1 MSNPSKTTN
10 NQSIEEILDELE
22 KKFGSSTSSSKSNS
36 SSSHSDNRSKKS
48 TPSLSP
54 NLLIG
59 ALVFTLLAVGVASAM
74 FLANKNTELRQQ
86 AQVYT
91 VVCGSGSESVC
102 LGQNEGSG
110 CSVGG
115 QNGLCVLDAEPS
127 RCVCDIQDTEP
138 LCTGGICA
146 EPGFDCSNGYYLR
159 GNQQECSETGG
170 FACCPVG
177 NTPTPRPT
185 NTPTAT
191 PTPGT
196 GGNTPTPGPVNTP
209 VNTPTNT
216 PTNVP
221 TPTPVVC
228 TGSRIDLSRL
238 DDGSAPADNLLLN
251 TQYQATTGLSFSLQP
266 QLAATQ
272 ETRDACAATSGPRIA
287 LAGAPRTA
295 FQGQETSPG
304 VGGFPDLTYPG
315 DRAQSP
321 FMTDSSDLQSFS
333 CPVRISIAS
342 GFRRNDFI
350 FDLVDV
356 DNGERSIINAYNAS
370 NQLVTT
376 LTVAAASG
384 NMQFDGRSYPI
395 TLIGSSPIAYVDVI
409 PQGTKA
415 NWGVA
420 YDNFCVYPTQTSTP
434 SPTPTRTPTPSPSP
448 TATPGPVCVS
458 LTMTPPNPTI
468 NQSITLT
475 CGAVAGAFRYEF
487 RVGLPNNTL
496 VTVQPSSAQSRV
508 SQPFTINQ
516 SGQHGAQ
523 CRICTGSAASTC
535 QPWEISN

>member
-1 MSNPSKTTN
+1 MPNHSSPANKSLDD
-10 NQSIEEILDELE
+10 ILAELE
-22 KKFGSSTSSSKSNS
+22 QRFGSDNA
-36 SSSHSDNRSKKS
+36 SSHSNHNSHNKKKS
-48 TPSLSP
+48 SFSP
-54 NLLIG
+54 NTIIG

-74 FLANKNTELRQQ
+74 FLARENQDLRQQ
-86 AQVYT
+86 AQVYPI
-91 VVCGSGSESVC
+91 VCGNGSDSVC
-102 LGQNEGSG
+102 LGQNVGSG
-110 CSVGG
+110 CSVGN
-115 QNGLCVLDAEPS
+115 QDGLCVLDAEPS
-127 RCVCDIQDTEP
+127 RCACDIQDTQP

-146 EPGFDCSNGYYLR
+146 EPGFDCSSGYQLR

-177 NTPTPRPT
+177 GGNTPTPTPTTIAQATATPTPGTGGGNTPTPRPT
-185 NTPTAT
+185 NTP
-191 PTPGT
+191 
-196 GGNTPTPGPVNTP
+196 V
-209 VNTPTNT
+209 NT

-434 SPTPTRTPTPSPSP
+434 SPTPTATIPGSTATPTP
-448 TATPGPVCVS
+448 TPQAGLCVS
-458 LTMTPPNPTI
+458 ISMTNLNGSTQAPQI
-468 NQSITLT
+468 NDSVTFT
-475 CGAVAGAFRYEF
+475 CGEVAGATRYEF
-487 RVGLPNNTL
+487 RVRTPNGSWNAL
-496 VTVQPSSAQSRV
+496 NPSAAGARV
-508 SQPFTINQ
+508 SAPFTYSEN
-516 SGQHGAQ
+516 GNYRAQ
-523 CRICTGSAASTC
+523 CRPCTGTDESTC
-535 QPWEISN
+535 QAWE